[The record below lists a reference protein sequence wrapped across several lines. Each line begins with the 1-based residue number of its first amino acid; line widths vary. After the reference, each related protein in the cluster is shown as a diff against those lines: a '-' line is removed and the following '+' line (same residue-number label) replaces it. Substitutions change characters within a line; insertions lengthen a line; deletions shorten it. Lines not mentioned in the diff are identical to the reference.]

1 MTTAPALAIMYLS
14 LYHLPC
20 VCRTLVPEICVCR
33 YIDVLTCVIYN
44 CTGLLELLMSTMKII
59 DDLTMKTGLGE
70 CTETGY
76 KPQIQP
82 IETVEL

>member
-1 MTTAPALAIMYLS
+1 
-14 LYHLPC
+14 
-20 VCRTLVPEICVCR
+20 
-33 YIDVLTCVIYN
+33 
-44 CTGLLELLMSTMKII
+44 MSTMKII

-76 KPQIQP
+76 KPWIQP